1 MADDPGP
8 AELDLDESGGGVD
21 AAQPHSPKAEE
32 TSVAATENVVVELQS
47 KGMQCGGA
55 RLHWGHAVLLVAFMA
70 AAGLLV
76 AGVVGGVQHFMQMN
90 APHPPQA
97 PPPQAPLPPL
107 APPPQPPS
115 PPSAPPPPRVCT
127 GPKPDLAVDAEA
139 LRQTLHVDT
148 VNGDT
153 DPCLVEEQCI
163 SGTGPRK
170 VLRFS
175 TLIANIGC
183 ADFIVPGNSS
193 DPAWTYHSCHAHY
206 HFDNY
211 AHYSLRNLCDV
222 GPLASSQ
229 MSEVAWEDRA
239 VVGHK
244 NGWCVED
251 SGTYGFDVE
260 NFLYNHSNYEY
271 QRWREDFSGG
281 FQTINGTT
289 NTPRDRHATVFRDGI
304 RPESCNVTFNCG
316 EMGISSGCFDVYD
329 SNLAC
334 QWIDVTDVQSGEY
347 WLSVD
352 VNWSSK
358 LRQYAAPE
366 NDYTNNEASIAFRLG
381 ENGAATVLSDTEVAV
396 LSAQRCNPTG

>member
-1 MADDPGP
+1 
-8 AELDLDESGGGVD
+8 
-21 AAQPHSPKAEE
+21 
-32 TSVAATENVVVELQS
+32 
-47 KGMQCGGA
+47 
-55 RLHWGHAVLLVAFMA
+55 
-70 AAGLLV
+70 
-76 AGVVGGVQHFMQMN
+76 
-90 APHPPQA
+90 
-97 PPPQAPLPPL
+97 
-107 APPPQPPS
+107 
-115 PPSAPPPPRVCT
+115 
-127 GPKPDLAVDAEA
+127 
-139 LRQTLHVDT
+139 
-148 VNGDT
+148 
-153 DPCLVEEQCI
+153 
-163 SGTGPRK
+163 
-170 VLRFS
+170 
-175 TLIANIGC
+175 
-183 ADFIVPGNSS
+183 
-193 DPAWTYHSCHAHY
+193 
-206 HFDNY
+206 
-211 AHYSLRNLCDV
+211 
-222 GPLASSQ
+222 

-289 NTPRDRHATVFRDGI
+289 NTPRDRHATVFRDDI
-304 RPESCNVTFNCG
+304 RPESCNVTFHCG